1 LQIFSCQNYIRVDE
15 TGRINFKKG
24 QHKMSLFLISFLLIY
39 GSFHLYFFLKIRA
52 AHILPGWALL
62 LIAAFLL
69 FMIAAPILVRISERS
84 GYDKLAILLAYIGY
98 TWMGVI
104 FLFAAAALAVD
115 CYRILIWSAESL
127 LHKKIMFQLGPKT
140 TFFLPLVF
148 ALFVSVWG
156 AFEAWDIQLE
166 KVKLRSEKI
175 PAALNGLR
183 IVQISDVHLGL
194 IVRNKRLAKILAAV
208 KEARPDIL
216 VSTGDLVDG
225 QINDLEGLAEML
237 QDIKPRYGKYAVT
250 GNHEFYAGL
259 HESLSFTQRA
269 GFTVLRHTGV
279 ALTEGFNIAGVD
291 DTANR
296 YFAKQEHPSERD
308 MLLSLDPKNFTLL
321 LKHRPVA
328 DNESLGLFDLQL
340 SGHTHKGQIFPFNIV
355 TLLYFPIHWGC
366 INPVDHCYLYVS
378 RGSGTWGPPIRFLSP
393 PEVTLIEL
401 YSDSS

>member
-1 LQIFSCQNYIRVDE
+1 
-15 TGRINFKKG
+15 
-24 QHKMSLFLISFLLIY
+24 
-39 GSFHLYFFLKIRA
+39 
-52 AHILPGWALL
+52 
-62 LIAAFLL
+62 
-69 FMIAAPILVRISERS
+69 MIAAPILVRISERS
-84 GYDKLAILLAYIGY
+84 GYEKLAILLAYIGY

-115 CYRILIWSAESL
+115 CYRILIWSAESF
-127 LHKKIMFQLGPKT
+127 LHQKIMFQLGPKT

-156 AFEAWDIQLE
+156 AFEALDIHLE
-166 KVKLRSEKI
+166 KVTLRSEKV

-194 IVRNKRLAKILAAV
+194 IVRHKRLAKILAVV

-225 QINDLEGLAEML
+225 QINNLEGLAEML
-237 QDIKPRYGKYAVT
+237 QEIKPSYGKYAVT

-296 YFAKQEHPSERD
+296 YFASQEHPSERE
-308 MLLSLDPKNFTLL
+308 MLQSLDQKNFTLL

-328 DNESLGLFDLQL
+328 DSKSLGLFDLQL

-401 YSDSS
+401 VSDSS